1 MEVIKQMMAQR
12 AALGLDNSPHTTS
25 TTSKVS
31 KPVEVKSGSRQTLKQ
46 LRGEIVSSK
55 KPVPKKVKKYIVEA
69 IERLT
74 AESSD
79 DEDI

>member
-12 AALGLDNSPHTTS
+12 AAMGLDNYPQSAKATKS
-25 TTSKVS
+25 TPAPEAP
-31 KPVEVKSGSRQTLKQ
+31 KPNGRQTLKQ
-46 LRGEIVSSK
+46 MREEIIANK
-55 KPVPKKVKKYIVEA
+55 KPCPKKVKKYLEEA
-69 IERLT
+69 IERLC